1 MGKATYAYSI
11 KTIRVKEK
19 DFPYNGQRI
28 TCTNDLINFARA
40 LQDSDIEKFLVV
52 YLDAQNSV
60 IGIQVMNGTVN
71 QAVVYHREVV
81 RHALLFG
88 AVATILIHNHPSG
101 KVSPSDQDMK
111 MTEKIVAATALLDIH
126 VHDHIIIGETGFYS
140 FLEEGVMPK

>member
-11 KTIRVKEK
+11 KTTRVKEK
-19 DFPYNGQRI
+19 DFPYNGQKI

-88 AVATILIHNHPSG
+88 AVALILIHNHPSG

-111 MTEKIVAATALLDIH
+111 MTEKIVSATALLDIH
-126 VHDHIIIGETGFYS
+126 VHDHIIISDTGFYS

>member
-11 KTIRVKEK
+11 KTTRVKEK

-40 LQDSDIEKFLVV
+40 LQDSDIEKFLVI

-81 RHALLFG
+81 RHAL
-88 AVATILIHNHPSG
+88 
-101 KVSPSDQDMK
+101 
-111 MTEKIVAATALLDIH
+111 
-126 VHDHIIIGETGFYS
+126 
-140 FLEEGVMPK
+140 

>member
-1 MGKATYAYSI
+1 MGKTTYAYSI
-11 KTIRVKEK
+11 KTTRVKEK
-19 DFPYNGQRI
+19 DFPYNGQKI

-40 LQDSDIEKFLVV
+40 LQDSDIEKFLVI
-52 YLDAQNSV
+52 YLNAQNSV

-71 QAVVYHREVV
+71 QAIVFPREVA

-88 AVATILIHNHPSG
+88 AVALILAHNHPSG
-101 KVSPSDQDMK
+101 KVTPSAEDLK
-111 MTEKIVAATALLDIH
+111 FTERIVAATALLDIH